1 MHSHTHTHTLSLSLS
16 LSLQSGLKEVG
27 IFRLPGKASRIQTL
41 KEQYDAGSQEDFPP
55 NEDIHTVASLLKLYL
70 KELPEPVV
78 PFALYTPCTDA
89 MKSKYS
95 STEFKHFHWDC

>member
-1 MHSHTHTHTLSLSLS
+1 
-16 LSLQSGLKEVG
+16 
-27 IFRLPGKASRIQTL
+27 LPGKASRIQSL

-55 NEDIHTVASLLKLYL
+55 NEDIHTVASLFKLYL

-89 MKSKYS
+89 IKSKYS
-95 STEFKHFHWDC
+95 PTGYEGSKGAHWT

>member
-1 MHSHTHTHTLSLSLS
+1 MTCHGHVNPHTLSHTLIHTYTHSLS
-16 LSLQSGLKEVG
+16 GPAGLKEVG
-27 IFRLPGKASRIQTL
+27 IFRLPGKASRIQRL

-55 NEDIHTVASLLKLYL
+55 NEDVHTVASLFKLYL

-89 MKSKYS
+89 LKCK
-95 STEFKHFHWDC
+95 